1 MNTGT
6 TWSGDE
12 GTRTPNPRLA
22 KAVLYHLSYVPAAS
36 WRCGEANTQRVEV
49 ASRQSAASACAFL
62 RLRTTTN
69 APAANAT
76 STTDLSTGHLRSTY
90 GSGRSSP
97 NGRFY
102 EPPAIRQ
109 TQSAPDTSMLS
120 PRSPQSSVGLGGLEP
135 PASSLSGM
143 RSNRLSYR
151 PENARSQN
159 TPPKDTGLR
168 VRGEAGST
176 QSLVR
181 TG

>member
-1 MNTGT
+1 MR
-6 TWSGDE
+6 GDE

-22 KAVLYHLSYVPAAS
+22 KAVLYHLSYVPATS
-36 WRCGEANTQRVEV
+36 RRCGEANTQRVEA
-49 ASRQSAASACAFL
+49 ASRHRAASACAFL

-76 STTDLSTGHLRSTY
+76 STTDLSTGHLRSTC
-90 GSGRSSP
+90 GLGRCSP
-97 NGRFY
+97 TGRFY
-102 EPPAIRQ
+102 EPPDIRQ
-109 TQSAPDTSMLS
+109 LDRLGDASKLA

-151 PENARSQN
+151 PENAKGQN
-159 TPPKDTGLR
+159 TPPKDTGLH
-168 VRGEAGST
+168 VRDAAGST
-176 QSLVR
+176 PSLVR